1 MSNMMRNEV
10 IPVWNDD
17 KPCLFRLTNLFER
30 EDLCNPVSLTARKDG
45 HLRVLQCISTKKPN
59 KMKLLINVCYGGFG
73 ISNEAIEL
81 WAKKKNIALTKRTTE
96 YGDYDYYTDG
106 DEIISG
112 CFIDRDD
119 PALIEVFEELG
130 SARTSGDHSD
140 LTLVELPDNCKY
152 DLTEYDG
159 WESISNTWITVSVK
173 ELIEGLS
180 PDRVADALN
189 VMSIKVARNKS

>member
-1 MSNMMRNEV
+1 
-10 IPVWNDD
+10 
-17 KPCLFRLTNLFER
+17 
-30 EDLCNPVSLTARKDG
+30 
-45 HLRVLQCISTKKPN
+45 
-59 KMKLLINVCYGGFG
+59 MKLLINVCYGGFG